1 MKAADV
7 TAVFPLFLRDS
18 AIEWYESLPEAI
30 KTDVSE
36 LMDSFKR
43 FFCKSPLDT
52 LFDAESVFTR
62 TQQPMETVREYVAQM
77 CKLAKRIPDSVVI
90 RGLLPPIKAY
100 VIQHGDT
107 VITLDQVA
115 EYGKIAEVAGH
126 TSPTIAYGQ
135 LNDIARELK
144 TTGAEVRELTTRMN
158 TLTMSTINSTSSQ
171 SPTRRVSFDQS
182 GRPRSPTPTRRYRDD
197 FERPTTPPRYYN
209 NNRRCQNN
217 MSQNR
222 GRLYYRGIG
231 RVFFEDNDEGCSRCG
246 LRHGVS
252 SCSFLFCIA
261 GFLSQL
267 RSAWSFP
274 CALWQRTWT
283 WSCDESLGQAAIS
296 IVINKWKCQSKLCA
310 IKKILNIP
318 VQALVD
324 TGAYASCVSRTFVLQ
339 R

>member
-1 MKAADV
+1 MKAAGV
-7 TAVFPLFLRDS
+7 TAAFPLFLRDS
-18 AIEWYESLPEAI
+18 AIEWYENLPEAI

-77 CKLAKRIPDSVVI
+77 CKLAKRIPDLDEKVLRTVVI

-100 VIQHGDT
+100 LIQHGDN

-115 EYGKIAEVAGH
+115 GYGKIAEVAGI

-171 SPTRRVSFDQS
+171 SSTRRVSFDQS
-182 GRPRSPTPTRRYRDD
+182 GRPRSPTRHANAPI
-197 FERPTTPPRYYN
+197 PR
-209 NNRRCQNN
+209 
-217 MSQNR
+217 
-222 GRLYYRGIG
+222 
-231 RVFFEDNDEGCSRCG
+231 
-246 LRHGVS
+246 
-252 SCSFLFCIA
+252 
-261 GFLSQL
+261 
-267 RSAWSFP
+267 
-274 CALWQRTWT
+274 
-283 WSCDESLGQAAIS
+283 
-296 IVINKWKCQSKLCA
+296 
-310 IKKILNIP
+310 
-318 VQALVD
+318 
-324 TGAYASCVSRTFVLQ
+324 
-339 R
+339 